1 MRITLQKPDSI
12 GAIASMLCVVHC
24 LVTPLIFI
32 AHACCKDGC
41 DAAPTWWKSIDFI
54 FLTISFISIYQSTRT
69 TTNSIMKPIL
79 WSLWSLLTFLIINE
93 NINILE
99 IPETLNY
106 VTAITL
112 ASFHIYNLKYC
123 QCDEKCCSQV

>member
-1 MRITLQKPDSI
+1 MKITLRKPDSI
-12 GAIASMLCVVHC
+12 GAMASMLCVVHC

-32 AHACCKDGC
+32 AHTCCKDGC

-69 TTNSIMKPIL
+69 TTSNVMKPIL

-93 NINILE
+93 NLNILE

-106 VTAITL
+106 ITAITL

-123 QCDEKCCSQV
+123 QCDKKCCS